1 MNNEQVLICDNNQE
15 WAKSLGESL
24 SNSQYSAQYVH
35 TGKEIQKD
43 LYNNS
48 ELTTLI
54 MCWGVKEHGPLEVL
68 RFIKT
73 VAPSL
78 RVFLI
83 FESQSEFE
91 ESELTTSQI
100 QKLGVTNHFVKPM
113 SHQKISSALKGG
125 QKFDTWKDGK
135 EAGEFKESVEEEIDD
150 REFTRIKIKS
160 FAMGAR
166 TVFDHYIK
174 LGKSKYLKI
183 LHRGETF
190 SIDRVKK
197 YAHKEIE
204 YLYFKSTERSEY
216 INYLNSLIKK
226 SASKA
231 SLKVNTKLKMTQTGS
246 ELLVEEIYQEGL
258 SPSLYKESKDMTE
271 GVYETLKDNPE
282 IYTHIRNLVS
292 EDPNAYSKAYLTSLF
307 SGMIC
312 LQIPWAGKKTSNIV
326 GQASFLIDLG
336 LLKIPPTERDLD
348 PSIMKPEELQR
359 FRDHPNLSLDL
370 IKAYRFIPDTVR
382 NVIRDH
388 HEYVNGEGFP
398 RGISGAQIYPL
409 AKIVAFA
416 SEFSEYILKNKLNPQ
431 EGIKELL
438 IKKGFL
444 HRFDADV
451 IKCFISS
458 LMQKELT
465 KKVSSM

>member
-1 MNNEQVLICDNNQE
+1 MNNEQVLICDVNQE
-15 WAKSLGESL
+15 WSKSLGDSL
-24 SNSQYSAQYVH
+24 GKSQYAAKYAQ

-43 LYNNS
+43 LYDNS
-48 ELTTLI
+48 DLTTLI

-68 RFIKT
+68 RYIKT

-78 RVFLI
+78 RIFLI
-83 FESQSEFE
+83 FESQTEFE
-91 ESELTTSQI
+91 ESELTASQI
-100 QKLGVTNHFVKPM
+100 QKLGVTNHFIKPM
-113 SHQKISSALKGG
+113 GHQKISSALKGG
-125 QKFDTWKDGK
+125 QKFDTWKDGASS
-135 EAGEFKESVEEEIDD
+135 EDYKESVEEEINDK
-150 REFTRIKIKS
+150 EFTRIKMKS

-190 SIDRVKK
+190 SSNRIKK

-204 YLYFKSTERSEY
+204 YLYFKSSERSEY

-226 SASKA
+226 SASKE
-231 SLKVNTKLKMTQTGS
+231 SLNANTKLKMTQTGS
-246 ELLVEEIYQEGL
+246 ELLVEEIYSEGL
-258 SPSLYKESKDMTE
+258 SPSLYKESKEMTE
-271 GVYETLKDNPE
+271 GVYDTLKDNPE
-282 IYTHIRNLVS
+282 IYSHIRNLIS
-292 EDPNAYSKAYLTSLF
+292 DDPNAYSKAYLTSLF

-326 GQASFLIDLG
+326 GQAAFLIDLG
-336 LLKIPPTERDLD
+336 LLKLPPTERDLD

-359 FRDHPNLSLDL
+359 FRNHPNLSLDL
-370 IKAYRFIPDTVR
+370 IEAYRFIPDTVR

-388 HEYVNGEGFP
+388 HEYVNGEGYP

-409 AKIVAFA
+409 AKIVCFA
-416 SEFSEYILKNKLNPQ
+416 AEFAEFILKNKFNPQ
-431 EGIKELL
+431 EGIKTLL
-438 IKKGFL
+438 MTKGYL

-458 LMQKELT
+458 LMQKELS
-465 KKVSSM
+465 KKVGSM